1 MSSKFAKLG
10 DDLMKVPKLEAGSTN
25 WVVYK
30 DRFLWSVDARGLLE
44 HVDGS
49 EREPVC
55 PVKPRM
61 VPRRDS
67 EGKETRDF
75 VQAAYTQEEE
85 KSIEEWKAELKEWKQ
100 GEAIVRQQIAATIP
114 DSLFMKIRDKGTG
127 LEIWEAL
134 QRDFQ
139 NKSWMVAMDLRCR
152 LQQERCVKKGDV
164 RAHFAKLHTMRED
177 LAAMGHTPD
186 DDEFYA
192 IILGSLP
199 SSFEPFI
206 SALNATSS
214 VLGTVLSV
222 RGTPYASD
230 SRLSSASA
238 PATSSLFRNAFGHMT
253 LYATRSRPASLPTCL
268 PLMTR

>member
-10 DDLMKVPKLEAGSTN
+10 DDLMKVPKLEAGGRN

-44 HVDGS
+44 RVDGS

-67 EGKETRDF
+67 EGNETRDF
-75 VQAAYTQEEE
+75 VQAPYTRDEE
-85 KSIEEWKAELKEWKQ
+85 KEIKEWKAESKEWKQ
-100 GEAIVRQQIAATIP
+100 GEAIVKQQITATIP
-114 DSLFMKIRDKGTG
+114 DSLFMKIRDKGTA

-134 QRDFQ
+134 QQDFQ
-139 NKSWMVAMDLRCR
+139 NKSRMVAVDLRRR
-152 LQQERCVKKGDV
+152 LQQERCVEKGDV
-164 RAHFAKLHTMRED
+164 RAHFAKLRTMRED
-177 LAAMGHTPD
+177 LATMGHPPD

-214 VLGTVLSV
+214 VLGTVC
-222 RGTPYASD
+222 
-230 SRLSSASA
+230 
-238 PATSSLFRNAFGHMT
+238 H
-253 LYATRSRPASLPTCL
+253 
-268 PLMTR
+268 LMN